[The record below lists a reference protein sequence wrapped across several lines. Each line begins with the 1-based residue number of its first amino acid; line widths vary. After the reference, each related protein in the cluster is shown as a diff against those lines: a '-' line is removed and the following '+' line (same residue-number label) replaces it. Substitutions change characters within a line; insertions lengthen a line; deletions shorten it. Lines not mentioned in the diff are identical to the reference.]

1 MGGKISVTRNQL
13 IELTFCK
20 NKIIARLARRILKE
34 MKKCEHEWVFDG
46 PNMKKCLKCSCKR
59 FEG

>member
-1 MGGKISVTRNQL
+1 MTMNQI

-20 NKIIARLARRILKE
+20 NKIIGRLAKRILKE

-59 FEG
+59 FKG